1 MRLFNQKQSLK
12 QKRTIIMVENTAAD
26 TNIELKHL
34 NSSVD
39 VLLDMIQQLKQ
50 ENTQLRSQQD
60 FLQGERSKL
69 MEKNETARTRVESI
83 INRLKAME
91 GNG

>member
-1 MRLFNQKQSLK
+1 
-12 QKRTIIMVENTAAD
+12 MVENTAV
-26 TNIELKHL
+26 NSNVELKHL
-34 NSSVD
+34 NNSVD

-50 ENTQLRSQQD
+50 ENIQLRSQQD

-91 GNG
+91 NNG

>member
-1 MRLFNQKQSLK
+1 ML
-12 QKRTIIMVENTAAD
+12 ENTAAD
-26 TNIELKHL
+26 SNIELKHL
-34 NSSVD
+34 DSSVD
-39 VLLDMIQQLKQ
+39 ILLNMIQQLKQ

-60 FLQGERSKL
+60 FLQTERSKL

>member
-1 MRLFNQKQSLK
+1 ML
-12 QKRTIIMVENTAAD
+12 ENTAAD
-26 TNIELKHL
+26 SNIELKHL
-34 NSSVD
+34 DSSVD
-39 VLLDMIQQLKQ
+39 ILLNMIQKLKQ

-60 FLQGERSKL
+60 FLQTERSKL

-91 GNG
+91 CN

>member
-1 MRLFNQKQSLK
+1 
-12 QKRTIIMVENTAAD
+12 MVENTAV
-26 TNIELKHL
+26 NSNVELKHL
-34 NSSVD
+34 NNSVD

-50 ENTQLRSQQD
+50 ENIQLRSQQD

-91 GNG
+91 NSG

>member
-1 MRLFNQKQSLK
+1 ML
-12 QKRTIIMVENTAAD
+12 ENTAAD
-26 TNIELKHL
+26 STIELKHL
-34 NSSVD
+34 DSSVD
-39 VLLDMIQQLKQ
+39 ILLNMIQQLKQ

-60 FLQGERSKL
+60 FLQTERSKL

>member
-1 MRLFNQKQSLK
+1 
-12 QKRTIIMVENTAAD
+12 MVDNTASD
-26 TNIELKHL
+26 TNIELSHL
-34 NSSVD
+34 NNSVD
-39 VLLDMIQQLKQ
+39 ILLSMIKQLKQ

-69 MEKNETARTRVESI
+69 MEKNENARTRVEAI

-91 GNG
+91 SNG